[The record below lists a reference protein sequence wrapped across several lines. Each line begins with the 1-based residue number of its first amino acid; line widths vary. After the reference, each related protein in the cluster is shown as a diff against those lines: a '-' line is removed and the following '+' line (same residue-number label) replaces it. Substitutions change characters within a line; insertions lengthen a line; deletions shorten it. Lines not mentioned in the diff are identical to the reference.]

1 MKTPRILAVGI
12 AGILTLPVSLT
23 AAERIWIGN
32 PGTSDWNDLAN
43 WDANGVPVSGFGD
56 TIYVHTTGSIS
67 GVALDA
73 DRLYMAVGSAADPL
87 SGFTFGAGTYN
98 LGVLFIGEGHIGNGH
113 VSTGPINN
121 AYGNA
126 FINAGT
132 TINVNSFHLGEW
144 DGASGHVTQSGGDV
158 NISNQFRLGHWPQ
171 AGGAQNSYA
180 LNGGTVTVSGG
191 PANPLN
197 EGSAGLVVLGI
208 DSSGVLTINGGTFTA
223 NGLTMQTRGA
233 GGGES
238 KLLLNGGTLNI
249 GVNGLVTSNPTALSS
264 YDIVLKG
271 GTVRA
276 TANWSSNLEISL
288 ASGGTGAQLDT
299 NAKTVTLSGNLIGA
313 GGLTKIGNGTLKL
326 SGTNSFAGGLTV
338 NTGTVQI
345 GEGGTA
351 GSAGAGAVVVNGGA
365 TLAYNRTNA
374 LTIGGAV
381 SGTGNLNVNTGT
393 LRLANVGGGLSTTA
407 VSGATLG
414 AAGTFGTVVANS
426 GSTLEAG
433 VGGAGNFSA
442 STLFLFGST
451 LKVSAGTANTRFNAS
466 TLFSS
471 GSNVIQVT
479 PVNLTAGTYTLI
491 DYSGGIG
498 GGGFG
503 SFSLTGLPGRA
514 VGGLVNNVANTS
526 IDLSITAIDNPKW
539 TGAVDGNWDGST
551 LNWKLAVGG
560 GATNYQNLDAV
571 VFDDSAT
578 GTTSVN
584 LTAAFT
590 PSSVLFNNN
599 AQTYTLSG
607 TGGISGGTS
616 VVKQGPG
623 RAIVANT
630 GNDYTGET
638 SIQAGTLQ
646 IGDGTAGSLGAGT
659 TVTVGAAGT
668 LELQLPTAGTYT
680 TPTSGLGTVRTIG
693 TSGFVLGAG
702 VLTGAPELN
711 IAGDPSQVIGVN
723 NQSAFNGITNITS
736 GTLRAL
742 GAQALGTTTGSTL
755 ISSGGT
761 LDVNGLDLGAEQVFV
776 SGDGV
781 LGNGAIVNHGP
792 NTVFN
797 LHKVTL
803 SGDATFG
810 GSARWDIR
818 SSGGGDLLD
827 LAGHKLTKVGGNQ
840 VSLVEVNAT
849 AGDID
854 INGGTFSIEDLSQ
867 VLAGGTITLNSGGS
881 LGLWV
886 NKPGTLT
893 RQIVANGG
901 QILEL
906 GSGQLATVDAPILL
920 QASMSYNVSG
930 GNSVVIHNGNITET
944 GGAYGLSKDGPGR
957 LILRGTNAWTG
968 GFSVNGGVLQ
978 VGNGDTSGN
987 LGTGDSTVAGVL
999 VFAKTSS
1006 SIIDGDINPG
1016 GPAGTMILVADGAV
1030 TLASGT
1036 DVKLSSLQ
1044 FGVNGQNDTLGG
1056 SLNIGPGTSL
1066 TVQDSVIVGNSAG
1079 GGAQSFGIFNQTGGT
1094 VDVNA
1099 PNTDGRNFVLGHWPQ
1114 GKGAYNLSAGTLN
1127 SPNISMAISWDGSGS
1142 FTQTGGTADVRGL
1155 RFSHNNVL
1163 GTYDLTGGTLILGVD
1178 GIWAQNAGLPTDL
1191 NLGGGTV
1198 RAGVNTVITLPVE
1211 LTGTGSDVTFDTNG
1225 NSLVVSGAISG
1236 AGGFLKTGEGT
1247 MEVVASNTIGGTA
1260 NVTAGTVQFDASET
1274 LGRLIIGPSAVVVL
1288 GGPPAPAPAL
1298 FGEGEI
1304 GGDLSANAAQ
1314 AVPEPGSVVLMLGGI
1329 ATLLGLRRRRD

>member
-43 WDANGVPVSGFGD
+43 WDANGVPVSGFCD
-56 TIYVHTTGSIS
+56 AIYVHTTGSIS

-73 DRLYMAVGSAADPL
+73 DRLYLAVGSAGDPL

-126 FINAGT
+126 FINVGT
-132 TINVNSFHLGEW
+132 TINVSSFHLGEW

-171 AGGAQNSYA
+171 AGGAQNSYT

-326 SGTNSFAGGLTV
+326 SGTNNFAGALTV
-338 NTGTVQI
+338 DAGTVQI
-345 GEGGTA
+345 GEGGNSGTA
-351 GSAGAGAVVVNGGA
+351 GSGPVTIRSSGTLSYNRSDALTVEGALSGAG
-365 TLAYNRTNA
+365 R
-374 LTIGGAV
+374 
-381 SGTGNLNVNTGT
+381 LNVTSGI
-393 LRLANVGGGLSTTA
+393 LRLAHAAGSVRTT
-407 VSGATLG
+407 VLPGATLG
-414 AAGTFGTVVANS
+414 VAGTLATVNATE
-426 GSTLEAG
+426 GSSLEAG
-433 VGGAGNFSA
+433 VAGEGNF
-442 STLFLFGST
+442 TVTHLFLFGNT
-451 LKVSAGTANTRFNAS
+451 LSVSAGAANTKFVVTSPTGFAAVG
-466 TLFSS
+466 T
-471 GSNVIQVT
+471 NVIQVS
-479 PVNLTAGTYTLI
+479 PVNLSPGTYTLI
-491 DYSGGIG
+491 DYVGSIG
-498 GGGFG
+498 GDGFG
-503 SFSLTGLPGRA
+503 SFSLTGLPARA
-514 VGGLVNNVANTS
+514 IGGLVNNTGNTS
-526 IDLSITAIDNPKW
+526 IDLSISAIDSAKW
-539 TGAVDGNWDGST
+539 TGAIDDKWDGTT
-551 LNWKLAVGG
+551 LNWRLAAGG
-560 GATNYQNLDAV
+560 SPTNYQNLDSII
-571 VFDDSAT
+571 FDDSAV
-578 GTTSVN
+578 GTTEID
-584 LTAAFT
+584 LTDTFT
-590 PSSVLFNNN
+590 PSSILFNN
-599 AQTYTLSG
+599 ATKPYTLSG
-607 TGGISGGTS
+607 IGAISGLTGLT
-616 VVKQGPG
+616 KQGAE
-623 RAIVANT
+623 RLTVASN
-630 GNDYTGET
+630 GNNYTGAT
-638 SIQAGTLQ
+638 NVLAGTLQ
-646 IGDGTAGSLGAGT
+646 VGDGTSGSLGVGT
-659 TVTVGAAGT
+659 VVTVAASAA
-668 LELQLPTAGTYT
+668 LELNLAPAGIYT

-711 IAGDPSQVIGVN
+711 IVGDPSQVIGVN

-906 GSGQLATVDAPILL
+906 GSGQLATVDAPISL

-1036 DVKLSSLQ
+1036 EVKLSSLQ

-1079 GGAQSFGIFNQTGGT
+1079 GGAQSFGIFNQT
-1094 VDVNA
+1094 
-1099 PNTDGRNFVLGHWPQ
+1099 
-1114 GKGAYNLSAGTLN
+1114 
-1127 SPNISMAISWDGSGS
+1127 
-1142 FTQTGGTADVRGL
+1142 
-1155 RFSHNNVL
+1155 
-1163 GTYDLTGGTLILGVD
+1163 
-1178 GIWAQNAGLPTDL
+1178 
-1191 NLGGGTV
+1191 
-1198 RAGVNTVITLPVE
+1198 
-1211 LTGTGSDVTFDTNG
+1211 
-1225 NSLVVSGAISG
+1225 
-1236 AGGFLKTGEGT
+1236 
-1247 MEVVASNTIGGTA
+1247 GGTA